1 MKFSGVIAIIIACFS
16 LAACAT
22 RTTDYT
28 NPVPANISANWRLA
42 NVQVIVPDSLT
53 TTEQNSYAPEADIV
67 WHGDVYGAGSRQQQ
81 VAAILKDGITDAA
94 ARLSGATPVT
104 IQATL
109 LQFHALT
116 PKARVRVGGIHNVDF
131 MVRVINANTGEVL
144 VEQARIEADEFAYAG
159 AAAVGAEALG
169 QTQKVRISN
178 RINLVVLN
186 WLGIA
191 KESERITLG
200 GVSGIGR

>member
-1 MKFSGVIAIIIACFS
+1 MKFTSITAIILICLS
-16 LAACAT
+16 LAACAS

-28 NPVPANISANWRLA
+28 NPVPTNISASWRLA
-42 NVQVIVPDSLT
+42 NVQVIVPESLT
-53 TTEQNSYAPEADIV
+53 TSEQNSYAPEADIV

-81 VAAILKDGITDAA
+81 VAAILKNGITDAA
-94 ARLSGATPVT
+94 SRLSGATPVI

-131 MVRVINANTGEVL
+131 TLRIINANTGAVL

-169 QTQKVRISN
+169 QTQKVRIRN
-178 RINLVVLN
+178 RINLVLLN

-191 KESERITLG
+191 KESERVTLG